1 MTSNDHMILKKIA
14 FAVLVPF
21 LADFKA
27 SIEMFLAQKL
37 AKIGQWH
44 NCKTATLKIKMGF
57 FWDGVSKNITS
68 KNVALL
74 SEKVTGTEEEPFYER
89 ETLFRC

>member
-27 SIEMFLAQKL
+27 SLEMFLAQKL
-37 AKIGQWH
+37 AKIGQ
-44 NCKTATLKIKMGF
+44 
-57 FWDGVSKNITS
+57 
-68 KNVALL
+68 
-74 SEKVTGTEEEPFYER
+74 
-89 ETLFRC
+89 